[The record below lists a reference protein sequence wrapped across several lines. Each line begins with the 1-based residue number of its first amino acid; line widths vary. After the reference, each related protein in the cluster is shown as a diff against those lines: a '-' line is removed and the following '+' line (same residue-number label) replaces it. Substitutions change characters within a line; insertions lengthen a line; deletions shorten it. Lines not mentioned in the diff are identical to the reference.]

1 MRARLT
7 QRNKTENHVEGQ
19 HVDAMVALGEAASGA
34 AVAGAFVPVILKMHP
49 MAEITYRKFA
59 RGTLTATAQTSRPGA
74 ELLAEIQS
82 DCKIAFD
89 VAVDLRDAVG
99 DTVVEMKLNWYVSR
113 MQI

>member
-19 HVDAMVALGEAASGA
+19 HVDAMVTLGEAAS
-34 AVAGAFVPVILKMHP
+34 GAFVPVILKMHP
-49 MAEITYRKFA
+49 MDEITYRKFA